1 MSRPETLSD
10 LAVFVA
16 VIKLGS
22 FTSASAKLELSKSMV
37 SKCVNRLEASL
48 GARLLHRT
56 TRRLRLTEAGAALYE
71 TSSSALSAIEDAQ
84 LAVSNLQGTPR
95 GVLKVS
101 TSAAFGTVVLPAIVS
116 QLTREHRDLAI
127 ELLLDDRHVD
137 LVREGVDIALR
148 ITGDPPD
155 SGLVYRRLGA
165 NRMVVCASPRY
176 LEARGIPKTPQDL
189 ASHDCIAHTQRAT
202 PRVWHFTSPGGGK
215 TSVEI
220 KARTAVTNALA
231 VRACALEGLGI
242 IELNSYIVGED
253 IGAGRLVRLLDGYQ
267 PKELS
272 VYAVFPQRRFLAP
285 KVRVF
290 IDAMLARMTPEPY
303 WDAFL
308 LAPQTTS
315 TPPGKTQKA
324 RSPRATEAN
333 AKTRQGYAQK
343 SPLGSRAARR

>member
-1 MSRPETLSD
+1 MHRPETLSD
-10 LAVFVA
+10 LAIFVTVVSA
-16 VIKLGS
+16 GS

-71 TSSSALSAIEDAQ
+71 TSSHALLAIEDAQ

-101 TSAAFGTVVLPAIVS
+101 ASQAFGTVVLPPVVR
-116 QLTREHRDLAI
+116 QLTQDYPELAVN
-127 ELLLDDRHVD
+127 LLLDDRHVD
-137 LVREGVDIALR
+137 LVREDVDIALR
-148 ITGDPPD
+148 ITGEPPD
-155 SGLVYRRLGA
+155 SAMVYRRLGP
-165 NRMVVCASPRY
+165 NRQIVCASPAY
-176 LEARGIPKTPQDL
+176 LARRGTPGTPQEL
-189 ASHDCIAHTQRAT
+189 SSHDCIAHMQRTT
-202 PRVWHFTSPGGGK
+202 PRVWHFTAPGGGK
-215 TSVEI
+215 SSVQI
-220 KARTAVTNALA
+220 NGRIAVTNALA

-242 IELNSYIVGED
+242 IELNSYIVGAD
-253 IGAGRLVRLLDGYQ
+253 ISAGRLVRLLEGYD

-290 IDAMLARMTPEPY
+290 IDAMLACMTPEPY

-308 LAPQTTS
+308 RAPGAA
-315 TPPGKTQKA
+315 TPPGNTRTA
-324 RSPRATEAN
+324 RSLPATEAG
-333 AKTRQGYAQK
+333 AKNRQGYARK
-343 SPLGSRAARR
+343 SPPGNRAARR

>member
-1 MSRPETLSD
+1 MASPETLSD

-16 VIKLGS
+16 VVDAGS

-56 TRRLRLTEAGAALYE
+56 TRRLRLTEAGTALYE

-101 TSAAFGTVVLPAIVS
+101 ASLALGTVVLPRLVG
-116 QLTREHRDLAI
+116 QLTHDYPELAVN
-127 ELLLDDRHVD
+127 LLLDDRHVD

-148 ITGDPPD
+148 ITGEPPD
-155 SGLVYRRLGA
+155 SAMVYRRLGP
-165 NRMVVCASPRY
+165 NRQVVCASPAY
-176 LEARGIPKTPQDL
+176 LARHSKPATPQEL
-189 ASHDCIAHTQRAT
+189 SSHDCIAHTQRST
-202 PRVWHFTSPGGGK
+202 PRVWHFTTPNGGK

-220 KARTAVTNALA
+220 TGRISVTNALA
-231 VRACALEGLGI
+231 VRACALEGHGI

-253 IGAGRLVRLLDGYQ
+253 IAAGRLVRLLDGYE

-290 IDAMLARMTPEPY
+290 IDAMLACMTPEPY
-303 WDAFL
+303 WDNFL
-308 LAPQTTS
+308 RPQSSMARKPT
-315 TPPGKTQKA
+315 KA
-324 RSPRATEAN
+324 S
-333 AKTRQGYAQK
+333 
-343 SPLGSRAARR
+343 SSSSRPVR